1 MMWFSDNRD
10 NRNPMFMVIG
20 VAAAII
26 SPIVAVI
33 VQLAISRQR
42 EYLAD
47 AEEAKAVL
55 LAPANVDCGFSI
67 VENNELKDRII
78 SSIKDFSGIL

>member
-1 MMWFSDNRD
+1 MCSKVKDFLTDDDFINY
-10 NRNPMFMVIG
+10 VLG
-20 VAAAII
+20 VTPQSA
-26 SPIVAVI
+26 S
-33 VQLAISRQR
+33 QWETDFR
-42 EYLAD
+42 EHPEEMAD

>member
-1 MMWFSDNRD
+1 MRYVLKGNGFFDGWWFY
-10 NRNPMFMVIG
+10 
-20 VAAAII
+20 
-26 SPIVAVI
+26 
-33 VQLAISRQR
+33 QLCAGCNSAISFPMG
-42 EYLAD
+42 D

>member
-1 MMWFSDNRD
+1 MCSKVMDFLTDDDFINY
-10 NRNPMFMVIG
+10 VLG
-20 VAAAII
+20 V
-26 SPIVAVI
+26 
-33 VQLAISRQR
+33 
-42 EYLAD
+42 EMAD